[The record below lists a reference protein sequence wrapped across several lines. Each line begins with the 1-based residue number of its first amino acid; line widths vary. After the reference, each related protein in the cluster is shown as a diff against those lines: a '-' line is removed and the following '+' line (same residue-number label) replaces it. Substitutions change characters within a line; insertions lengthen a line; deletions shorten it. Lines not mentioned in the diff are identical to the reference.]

1 MKESKFLEFRT
12 NLILY
17 MVVGVVMALLIH
29 FVTLSSDYNTF
40 WLAK

>member
-12 NLILY
+12 NVILY

-29 FVTLSSDYNTF
+29 FVVLSSDYNTF
-40 WLAK
+40 WLTK

>member
-12 NLILY
+12 NVILY

-29 FVTLSSDYNTF
+29 FVVLSSDYNTF

>member
-12 NLILY
+12 NVILY

-29 FVTLSSDYNTF
+29 FVVLSSDYNTF
-40 WLAK
+40 WLSK